1 MIQYLITAVIDIV
14 VGILAFSKKGNPA
27 AKALALTVFSL
38 YSIDICVLNVEID
51 RQPLS

>member
-38 YSIDICVLNVEID
+38 GAWSLELY
-51 RQPLS
+51 